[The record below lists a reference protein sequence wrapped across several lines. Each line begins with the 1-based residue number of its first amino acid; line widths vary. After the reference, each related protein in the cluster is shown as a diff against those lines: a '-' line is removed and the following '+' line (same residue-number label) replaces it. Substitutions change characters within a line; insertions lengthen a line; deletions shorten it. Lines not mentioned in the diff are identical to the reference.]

1 VRVRADREEDEREEE
16 MSESTI
22 TREWEGELLV
32 IRVAGVFD
40 RASAWAVRDR
50 VEREPAQQ
58 VLLDFSLVRDFSD
71 LGVAVLAH
79 GLSGLR
85 RRVAFRGLRQ
95 HQLRIFRYC
104 GVSVDEIGAREAVAS
119 SAVAVPGE
127 KRA

>member
-1 VRVRADREEDEREEE
+1 

-22 TREWEGELLV
+22 TRDWEGDRLV
-32 IRVAGVFD
+32 IRINGVFD

-50 VEREPAQQ
+50 VERETAQQ
-58 VLLDFSLVRDFSD
+58 VLLDFSLVREFSD

-79 GLSGLR
+79 GLSGSR
-85 RRVAFRGLRQ
+85 RQVAFRGLRQ

-104 GVSVDEIGAREAVAS
+104 GVPIEETGAHDAVAS
-119 SAVAVPGE
+119 PAVAVPGE

>member
-1 VRVRADREEDEREEE
+1 

-22 TREWEGELLV
+22 TREWEGDRLV
-32 IRVAGVFD
+32 IRVSGVFD

-50 VEREPAQQ
+50 AERETAQEL
-58 VLLDFSLVRDFSD
+58 LLDFSLVREFSD
-71 LGVAVLAH
+71 LGIAVLAH

-85 RRVAFRGLRQ
+85 RRIAFRGLRQ

-104 GVSVDEIGAREAVAS
+104 GVSVEELGAQDAVAS
-119 SAVAVPGE
+119 PAVVAPGE

>member
-1 VRVRADREEDEREEE
+1 

-22 TREWEGELLV
+22 TREWEGDRLV
-32 IRVAGVFD
+32 VRVSGVFD
-40 RASAWAVRDR
+40 RASAWALRDR
-50 VEREPAQQ
+50 VEHESVQE

-104 GVSVDEIGAREAVAS
+104 GVPVEETADHDAVAS
-119 SAVAVPGE
+119 PALMPE
-127 KRA
+127 KRP